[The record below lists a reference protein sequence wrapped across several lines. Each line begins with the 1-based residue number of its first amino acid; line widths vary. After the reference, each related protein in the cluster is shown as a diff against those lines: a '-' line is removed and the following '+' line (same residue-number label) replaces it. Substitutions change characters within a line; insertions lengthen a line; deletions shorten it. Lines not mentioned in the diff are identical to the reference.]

1 MRPLVHKSS
10 ERKEKVE
17 KKNISGVPLLF
28 FFFSRERVVGN
39 LASLCLSLSLS
50 LSLFQSVY
58 FLSPL
63 RHGFVFVYEVDFG
76 KCQRGGC
83 ESLALDFMNQE
94 KSTRIL

>member
-28 FFFSRERVVGN
+28 FFSRERVVGN

-50 LSLFQSVY
+50 LFFFFFQSVY

-63 RHGFVFVYEVDFG
+63 RHGFVFVYGLTLENV
-76 KCQRGGC
+76 KGGVRVW
-83 ESLALDFMNQE
+83 L
-94 KSTRIL
+94 